1 MDTSIS
7 KKQMIISY
15 VIAITFIVAM
25 ITASVLLNNHQIILP
40 ELAAMAIAM
49 WVYREAG
56 WIRQPSK
63 ILLAPSLTA
72 VIGFSVNLLQIS
84 YVAKIGLTLVLL
96 MLLLRLIRSNLAPS
110 IATGLLPVV
119 IDVDGWSFIIST
131 FILTFI
137 LMLGVLL
144 FRLNNGLEKEVKI
157 QYKYMVVF
165 LVLNFVWIG
174 LTWAIGYP
182 QLAAIPPILVV
193 VYESLQKPMY
203 NGKVAFKQSF
213 VLTISATVGTLLY
226 FALDSWILVTL
237 IDMILMYI
245 LLRIVGVRIPAVYAF
260 PLLPFIFPDK
270 IVAMLPLGSL
280 ITCVFLFGSVLAYK
294 KLEMKQSGKV
304 MQIKKRH
311 D

>member
-1 MDTSIS
+1 MAVS
-7 KKQMIISY
+7 KNVTVISY
-15 VIAITFIVAM
+15 VIAITFIIAM
-25 ITASVLLNNHQIILP
+25 ITASVILDNHQIILP

-63 ILLAPSLTA
+63 ILFAPSLTA
-72 VIGFSVNLLQIS
+72 VIGFMVNLLPIF
-84 YVAKIGLTLVLL
+84 YVGKVGIALL
-96 MLLLRLIRSNLAPS
+96 LLILLLRLIRSNLAPS

-137 LMLGVLL
+137 LMLGVFI

-174 LTWAIGYP
+174 LTWAVGYP
-182 QLAAIPPILVV
+182 ELATIPPILVV

-203 NGKVAFKQSF
+203 NGKVAFKQSL
-213 VLTISATVGTLLY
+213 VLTISATLGTLLY
-226 FALDSWILVTL
+226 FALDSWVLVTL

-245 LLRIVGVRIPAVYAF
+245 LLRIVDVRIPAVYAF
-260 PLLPFIFPDK
+260 PLLPFILSDK
-270 IVAMLPLGSL
+270 IVVMLPLGSL
-280 ITCVFLFGSVLAYK
+280 ITCLFLFGSVLAYK
-294 KLEMKQSGKV
+294 KFEMKRSGKV
-304 MQIKKRH
+304 MQIQKTQG
-311 D
+311 

>member
-174 LTWAIGYP
+174 LTWVIGYP

-203 NGKVAFKQSF
+203 NGKVALKQGL
-213 VLTISATVGTLLY
+213 VLTISATVGTLVY
-226 FALDSWILVTL
+226 FAVDSLILATL
-237 IDMILMYI
+237 IDLILMYF
-245 LLRIVGVRIPAVYAF
+245 LLRISGIRIPAVYAF
-260 PLLPFIFPDK
+260 PLLPFIFPED
-270 IVAMLPLGSL
+270 VVVMLPLGSL
-280 ITCVFLFGSVLAYK
+280 FTCVFLFGSVLVYK
-294 KLEMKQSGKV
+294 KIEMKQREKAV
-304 MQIKKRH
+304 QT
-311 D
+311 

>member
-72 VIGFSVNLLQIS
+72 VIGFMVNLLPIF
-84 YVAKIGLTLVLL
+84 YVGKVGITLLL
-96 MLLLRLIRSNLAPS
+96 SMLLLRLIRSNLAPS

-119 IDVDGWSFIIST
+119 IDVDGWSFIVST

-137 LMLGVLL
+137 LMLGVLI

-165 LVLNFVWIG
+165 LVLNFVWIS
-174 LTWAIGYP
+174 LTWAVGYP

-203 NGKVAFKQSF
+203 NGKVAFKQSL

-226 FALDSWILVTL
+226 FALDSWILVTML
-237 IDMILMYI
+237 DIILMLI
-245 LLRIVGVRIPAVYAF
+245 LLRIVGIRLPAVYAF
-260 PLLPFIFPDK
+260 PLLPFVFPND

-280 ITCVFLFGSVLAYK
+280 IASVFMFSSVLAYK
-294 KLEMKQSGKV
+294 KFEMKRRGKV
-304 MQIKKRH
+304 IQM
-311 D
+311 

>member
-1 MDTSIS
+1 MNKAILKNVT
-7 KKQMIISY
+7 IISY
-15 VIAITFIVAM
+15 VIAITFIITM
-25 ITASVLLNNHQIILP
+25 ITASVMLNNHQIILP

-63 ILLAPSLTA
+63 ILFAPSLTA
-72 VIGFSVNLLQIS
+72 VIGFMVNLLPIS
-84 YVAKIGLTLVLL
+84 YVGKVGITLMLL

-144 FRLNNGLEKEVKI
+144 FRLNNGLEKKVKI

-165 LVLNFVWIG
+165 LALNFVWIG
-174 LTWAIGYP
+174 LTWAVGYP
-182 QLAAIPPILVV
+182 QLAAIPPIL
-193 VYESLQKPMY
+193 
-203 NGKVAFKQSF
+203 
-213 VLTISATVGTLLY
+213 I
-226 FALDSWILVTL
+226 TL
-237 IDMILMYI
+237 INMILMYI

-270 IVAMLPLGSL
+270 VVAMLPLGSL
-280 ITCVFLFGSVLAYK
+280 VTCVFLFSSVLAYK
-294 KLEMKQSGKV
+294 KVEIKQRE
-304 MQIKKRH
+304 KRVLM
-311 D
+311 

>member
-1 MDTSIS
+1 
-7 KKQMIISY
+7 
-15 VIAITFIVAM
+15 
-25 ITASVLLNNHQIILP
+25 
-40 ELAAMAIAM
+40 
-49 WVYREAG
+49 
-56 WIRQPSK
+56 
-63 ILLAPSLTA
+63 
-72 VIGFSVNLLQIS
+72 
-84 YVAKIGLTLVLL
+84 TLVLL

-174 LTWAIGYP
+174 LTWVIGYP

-203 NGKVAFKQSF
+203 NGKVALKQGL
-213 VLTISATVGTLLY
+213 VLTISATVGTLVY
-226 FALDSWILVTL
+226 FAVDSLILATL
-237 IDMILMYI
+237 IDLILMYF
-245 LLRIVGVRIPAVYAF
+245 LLRISGIRIPAVYAF
-260 PLLPFIFPDK
+260 PLLPFIFPED
-270 IVAMLPLGSL
+270 VVVMLPLGSL
-280 ITCVFLFGSVLAYK
+280 FTCVFLFSSVLVYK
-294 KLEMKQSGKV
+294 NLEMKRRGKA
-304 MQIKKRH
+304 M
-311 D
+311 